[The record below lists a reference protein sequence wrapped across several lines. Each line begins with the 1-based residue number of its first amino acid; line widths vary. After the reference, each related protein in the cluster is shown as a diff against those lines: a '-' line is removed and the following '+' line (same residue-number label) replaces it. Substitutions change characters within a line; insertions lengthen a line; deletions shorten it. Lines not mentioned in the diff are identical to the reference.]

1 MKKKKSIKKD
11 QVVPKGLSTAI
22 LAQQITSDYVL
33 ELYEK
38 SKSLKGKKKKDM
50 LAVAEKLS
58 KHVGKWLVE

>member
-1 MKKKKSIKKD
+1 MKKDGNIKKGE
-11 QVVPKGLSTAI
+11 VVPQGLKTVIAT
-22 LAQQITSDYVL
+22 QQITSDFVL

>member
-1 MKKKKSIKKD
+1 VKKKKSIKKD
-11 QVVPKGLSTAI
+11 EVVPKGLSTAI

-38 SKSLKGKKKKDM
+38 SKSLKGKKKTDM

>member
-1 MKKKKSIKKD
+1 MKKKKSIKKSD
-11 QVVPKGLSTAI
+11 IVPPGMKTAI
-22 LAQQITSDYVL
+22 LAQQVTSDYVL

-50 LAVAEKLS
+50 LAVAETLS

>member
-1 MKKKKSIKKD
+1 MKKHGNIKKGE
-11 QVVPKGLSTAI
+11 VVPQGLKSTI
-22 LAQQITSDYVL
+22 VAQQITSDFVL